1 LDFCEPFVVA
11 LGLLATRWVEVVAGA
26 LGRRG
31 VAGLSPPPQAAKAIN
46 PMAVRMV
53 LDIRPSL

>member
-1 LDFCEPFVVA
+1 LDFCEPFA
-11 LGLLATRWVEVVAGA
+11 ADLDLLATRCVDVVAGA
-26 LGRRG
+26 LGRLG
-31 VAGLSPPPQAAKAIN
+31 VAGLSPPPHAASAIN